1 MRAGWIA
8 PGENVLT
15 SDSGLMK
22 FMLTT
27 LSIRLHGIAAFAFVV
42 IPLAALS
49 ADEKAAPETE
59 STVSLT
65 IGSKAPAID
74 VEHWISDGRGKF
86 KPVTKFEPGKVYVVE
101 FWATWCGPCV
111 ASMPHLSELQT
122 KWASKG
128 VQIISISNEDLETV
142 EEFLKRPFRGAVSD
156 SQESEPD
163 ESKKGEQ
170 PEPPASTYATLTSA
184 YCLTTDPDGSVTV
197 DYMEASGQAGIPTSF
212 LVGKDGLIEWIGHP
226 MELDTPLEKVVAG
239 TWNREEF
246 RLMYAIESAM
256 QRQDFET
263 VLKLIAERRVASK
276 GDETVAAE
284 LDNLEFVAK
293 ANFGLGKIQ
302 DGEPKEGLALLDEAA
317 KLATPE
323 QQIQLGAAR
332 LQILMSAKLF
342 DEAVADLKK
351 VTADPNADPE
361 MLNQIS
367 WQIYEMSRE
376 VDDLPKA
383 LIAAAIAASEKAMAA
398 RPDDGMVIE
407 TVAHLYYLSGNLDKA
422 IELQKKAIENPG
434 EATEDILED
443 MKSYLK
449 KLEAEKKASSDS
461 AGKAT
466 KAK

>member
-1 MRAGWIA
+1 MQAGPIV
-8 PGENVLT
+8 PGEKALHSN
-15 SDSGLMK
+15 SGQMK
-22 FMLTT
+22 FMLTAF
-27 LSIRLHGIAAFAFVV
+27 SIRLRWIAAFAFVV
-42 IPLAALS
+42 SPLAAFS
-49 ADEKAAPETE
+49 ADEKAETE
-59 STVSLT
+59 ADSTVSLT

-74 VEHWISDGRGKF
+74 VEHWVSNGHGKF

-111 ASMPHLSELQT
+111 ASMPHLAELQT

-128 VQIISISNEDLETV
+128 VQIISISDEDLETV
-142 EEFLKRPFRGAVSD
+142 DGFLKRPFRGAVND
-156 SQESEPD
+156 SEESEPD
-163 ESKKGEQ
+163 KSKKAEKS
-170 PEPPASTYATLTSA
+170 EPPAGTYAALTSA
-184 YCLTTDPDGSVTV
+184 YCLTTDPDGSVNR

-246 RLMYAIESAM
+246 RVMYAIESAM
-256 QRQDFET
+256 QSQDFET
-263 VLKLIAERRVASK
+263 VLKLIEERRAAAK

-284 LDNLEFVAK
+284 LNNLEFVAR
-293 ANFGLGKIQ
+293 ANLGLTKIQ
-302 DGEPKEGLALLDEAA
+302 NGEPKEGLALLDEAA

-332 LQILMSAKLF
+332 LQILMSAQLF
-342 DEAVADLKK
+342 DEAVADMKK
-351 VTADPNADPE
+351 FTADPKADPE

-367 WQIYEMSRE
+367 WQIYEMSSE
-376 VDDLPKA
+376 ADNLPKA

-398 RPDDGMVIE
+398 RPDDGMVID
-407 TVAHLYYLSGNLDKA
+407 TVAHLYHLSGNLDKA

-434 EATEDILED
+434 EATEDILND

-449 KLEAEKKASSDS
+449 KLEAEKS
-461 AGKAT
+461 AGSNSAK
-466 KAK
+466 KAKNAK